1 MKLAFS
7 FLSLKVSAIII
18 NLTFFN
24 AYFLFNVEFSGALLV
39 KLSDE
44 SSRGS
49 CSDYPGE
56 IPGSWTW

>member
-24 AYFLFNVEFSGALLV
+24 AYFLFNVEFSGVFLV
-39 KLSDE
+39 KLNDE
-44 SSRGS
+44 SIWGS
-49 CSDYPGE
+49 CSE
-56 IPGSWTW
+56 